1 MRNKEIKDIVYSNV
15 YQNASTG
22 YVLTPSELAFE
33 MISTLPESVFKS
45 ESTTFLDPICK
56 SGTFLFEVIEKLYD
70 QGHSVNN
77 IQNRIYTI
85 DSNSHSLNV
94 AESFIK
100 KILNK
105 ESGSFKVDYK
115 HEFVER
121 FHNRLISVVSKGKY
135 TTFDD
140 FLSIIILDK
149 KEKYL
154 MVELK
159 NTISDFIAKY
169 EKVSKLESKLFGEV
183 FTPRQ
188 LIDEMLDTLP
198 KDVWGNPDLKWLDP
212 AVGIGNFPA
221 AILDRLMV
229 GLESVIQNEDDRRK
243 HILEEMLYMCDISTK
258 NLFLLYMLF
267 DRNNEFKLNVYRGSF
282 LEEGFDKHMK
292 EVWGLDGF
300 DVVVGNPPYQ
310 SLDENGNSKRGG
322 NNLYMKFISKSTQ
335 ICQFLL
341 FITPQSWMAPG
352 NDRSVNKFFFK
363 DYFLKNNLLFVESGV
378 SEDYFKGVGS
388 KFSVFLLNIGDKK
401 KTSTKLRTK
410 INNEIIDT
418 EYILDDNFKFFPT
431 LPNSLAL
438 NIFNKVIFSTENKI
452 KFNFDLTY
460 DIRRQPNKKIV
471 DSEFQYPIYNT
482 GSQIL
487 YSKFKTKNFDSP
499 KIIISLSG
507 NLNPVF
513 DSGRSGTAN
522 NSMHFCIDKD
532 HSDFYLFLLK
542 SKLFK
547 FILKYSKYS
556 GFFTKEVLWSL
567 PDVFDKEIIEDSS
580 LYSYF
585 NLTQEEIDL
594 IEKTIKD

>member
-1 MRNKEIKDIVYSNV
+1 MKNSDLKSVVYSNV
-15 YQNASTG
+15 YQNNSKG

-33 MISTLPESVFKS
+33 MISTLPSCVF
-45 ESTTFLDPICK
+45 ESTNTCFLDPICK
-56 SGTFLFEVIEKLYD
+56 SGTFLFEIVEKLYD
-70 QGHSVNN
+70 RGHSISN
-77 IQNRIYTI
+77 IQKRIYTV
-85 DSNSHSLNV
+85 DSNSHSLNI
-94 AESFIK
+94 ANSYIK
-100 KILNK
+100 KILNR
-105 ESGSFKVDYK
+105 ESGYFKVDFKFDFLQKY
-115 HEFVER
+115 F
-121 FHNRLISVVSKGKY
+121 NRLVSFITGGNY
-135 TTFDD
+135 LTFDD
-140 FLSIIILDK
+140 FMSIIILDK
-149 KEKYL
+149 KENYL
-154 MVELK
+154 MAQLK
-159 NTISDFIAKY
+159 NSISDFIAKY

-183 FTPRQ
+183 FTPRE
-188 LIDEMLDTLP
+188 LIDQMLDTLP

-212 AVGIGNFPA
+212 AVGIGNFPN
-221 AILDRLMV
+221 AILDRLMK
-229 GLESVIQNEDDRRK
+229 GLESVIPNEDDRKK

-258 NLFLLYMLF
+258 NLFLLYQLF
-267 DRNNEFKLNVYRGSF
+267 DKNNDFKLNVYRGSF
-282 LEEGFDKHMK
+282 LTEDFNKHMK

-335 ICQFLL
+335 ICHFLL

-352 NDRSVNKFFFK
+352 NDKSVNKFFFK

-388 KFSVFLLNIGDKK
+388 KFSVFLLNIGEKK
-401 KTSTKLRTK
+401 RISTKLRTK
-410 INNEIIDT
+410 INNEIVDT
-418 EYILDDNFKFFPT
+418 DYELDDSFKFFPT
-431 LPNSLAL
+431 LPNSLTL

-452 KFNFDLTY
+452 KFIFDLTY
-460 DIRRQPNKKIV
+460 DIRRQPNKKIG

-507 NLNPVF
+507 NLNPIF
-513 DSGRSGTAN
+513 DSGRFGTAN
-522 NSMHFCIDKD
+522 NSMHFCIDKNN
-532 HSDFYLFLLK
+532 SEFYLFLLK

-567 PDVFDKEIIEDSS
+567 PDVLDKEIIEDSS
-580 LYSYF
+580 LYKYF
-585 NLTQEEIDL
+585 NLTQEEIGF
-594 IEKTIKD
+594 IEKIIKD